1 MSDES
6 TIILIIAVAA
16 GLIAL
21 GFALAALTR
30 DAPHPRR
37 GGPFE

>member
-6 TIILIIAVAA
+6 TILLILAVAA

-21 GFALAALTR
+21 GFVLAALTH
-30 DAPHPRR
+30 DSPHPRR
-37 GGPFE
+37 GGRGE